1 MVDALVKFSK
11 KFSGVG
17 LRTVFCRFYY
27 QDFSKETDMSHVAM
41 KIFADIILQKWWM
54 RQQTHFVVVF
64 LVNLSDNVEN
74 HVLQCLT

>member
-1 MVDALVKFSK
+1 
-11 KFSGVG
+11 
-17 LRTVFCRFYY
+17 VFCKF
-27 QDFSKETDMSHVAM
+27 DDEESSEEIGKSLFSVAM

-54 RQQTHFVVVF
+54 RQKTHFVVVF